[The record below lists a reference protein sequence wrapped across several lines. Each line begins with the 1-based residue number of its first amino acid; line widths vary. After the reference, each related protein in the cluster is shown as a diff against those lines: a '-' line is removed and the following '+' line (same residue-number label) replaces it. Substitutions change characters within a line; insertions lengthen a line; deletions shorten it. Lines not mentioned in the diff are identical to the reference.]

1 MSANH
6 DGYEQAMRDVMGV
19 LDAAGALRVSELSGV
34 RIAVERLRENNLR
47 CKAEREVGATG
58 AARDEVR

>member
-19 LDAAGALRVSELSGV
+19 LDAAGALGVSELSGV
-34 RIAVERLRENNLR
+34 RIAVDRLRENNLR
-47 CKAEREVGATG
+47 CKARRVRLEL
-58 AARDEVR
+58 AR